1 MLRGASPSRSP
12 AEGSLHLSIEQLFR
26 LVRHGFHA
34 EEDLLSGTSTTPQAP
49 RKPQSHGFSM
59 RPLDSRLFREDATP
73 LLNQVKLRNHVLQ
86 RVLRL
91 MSLSRPGTRRGQG
104 RRGTASTR
112 RGRISYAQ
120 LGINQLGAVYEAL
133 LAYRGF
139 FAEEDL
145 YEVKPAGKAHD
156 ALATAYFVPQRDL
169 AQYAEEE
176 RAFSAGS
183 ARGLPLEETVQD
195 RDENGRLKLR
205 VHKRGTFVYR
215 LAGRHRQKSASYYTP
230 ESLTRTVVKHALR
243 ELVADATPA
252 DDILNVTVCE
262 PAMGSAAF
270 LNEAVNQLA
279 ERYLERKQR
288 ELNRRIEHADY
299 ADELQRARHRI
310 ADRSVFGVDL
320 NPVALELAEVSLW
333 LNGIHRDGHV
343 PWFGFQLTCGNSL
356 VGARR
361 QTYPRARLTKQR
373 KADLW
378 FNSAPQRVPWRSANG
393 EAPKRPPGAVYDS
406 APHPSRDASRSAT
419 CATRV
424 GISACF
430 SIC

>member
-1 MLRGASPSRSP
+1 MGLRPLSPLMHTKESRNDHH
-12 AEGSLHLSIEQLFR
+12 LHLSIKLLFG
-26 LVRHGFHA
+26 LVHHGFHA
-34 EEDLLSGTSTTPQAP
+34 EEDLLSGAGATPSASQAP

-73 LLNQVKLRNHVLQ
+73 LLNQVNQRNHVLQ

-104 RRGTASTR
+104 RRRTASTR

-215 LAGRHRQKSASYYTP
+215 LAGRDRQKSASYYTP

-262 PAMGSAAF
+262 PAMGSVAF

-279 ERYLERKQR
+279 ERYPERRQR
-288 ELNRRIEHADY
+288 ELDRRIEHADY

-333 LNGIHRDGHV
+333 LNGIPRDGHV
-343 PWFGFQLTCGNSL
+343 PWFDFQLTC
-356 VGARR
+356 VRER
-361 QTYPRARLTKQR
+361 QGP
-373 KADLW
+373 
-378 FNSAPQRVPWRSANG
+378 APSTVSCCRPS
-393 EAPKRPPGAVYDS
+393 RPPELFFRERRGMLLMEYHII
-406 APHPSRDASRSAT
+406 PL
-419 CATRV
+419 
-424 GISACF
+424 
-430 SIC
+430 